1 MKTIETILMIVEFYA
16 MIVLFSMLLSEL
28 LHLND
33 YKDDDDSDEYDAD
46 SELDEYDD

>member
-1 MKTIETILMIVEFYA
+1 MKTIETILMIVAFYA
-16 MIVLFSMLLSEL
+16 IIVWFSMLLCEL

-33 YKDDDDSDEYDAD
+33 YKYDDD